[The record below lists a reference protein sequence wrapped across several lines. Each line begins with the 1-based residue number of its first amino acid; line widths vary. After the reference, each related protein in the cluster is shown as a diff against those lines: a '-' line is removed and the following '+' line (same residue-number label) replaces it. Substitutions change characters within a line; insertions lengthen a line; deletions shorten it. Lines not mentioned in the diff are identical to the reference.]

1 MSFTESMRLLW
12 VPGLTDCTGARSWTT
27 DRLFRTQ
34 VVTATSATV
43 NDFQLYVGNARNSHQ
58 YFAHEADRFASAAFE
73 SVLTGSRWAR
83 NPRSTAWLLIRTYYA
98 AFFSLHALM
107 RLHGWA
113 CARLT
118 AAHLTGINNDLTIT
132 APGSRRFDGGLYHV
146 VSESGGRDL
155 RCTPMGAAA
164 GGTHEALW
172 SLFAPYFRTVNTAIL
187 SQGDPS
193 LQPVVAAI
201 DTFTALVD
209 SYGGA
214 KWFSTVRNRLNYAHD
229 YGAWFP
235 YSRSTSDYDRIESVL
250 SKWVNAPDETI
261 RLTNADEL
269 IHFTSACAFLV
280 SLCGATIRDLHHR
293 SRARSPFRLS
303 SGMLINA

>member
-1 MSFTESMRLLW
+1 MSFAQSMRLLW
-12 VPGLTDCTGARSWTT
+12 APGLTDCTGARSWTT
-27 DRLFRTQ
+27 DKLFRAQ
-34 VVTATSATV
+34 VVTATSATA
-43 NDFQLYVGNARNSHQ
+43 NNFQLYVGNAQNSHR

-73 SVLTGSRWAR
+73 SVLSGSRWAK
-83 NPRSTAWLLIRTYYA
+83 NPRSTGWLLIRTYYA

-107 RLHGWA
+107 RLQGEA

-118 AAHLTGINNDLTIT
+118 AAHLNGINNDLKIT
-132 APGSRRFDGGLYHV
+132 APGSRRFEGGLYHV
-146 VSESGGRDL
+146 VSENGGREL

-172 SLFAPYFRTVNTAIL
+172 SLFAPYFRAVNTTIL

-193 LQPVVAAI
+193 LQSVVAAI

-209 SYGGA
+209 GYGGG
-214 KWFSTVRNRLNYAHD
+214 KWFTTVRNRVNYAHD

-235 YSRSTSDYDRIESVL
+235 YTKSSSDYDRIESVL
-250 SKWVNAPDETI
+250 SKWVNPPDETI

-269 IHFTSACAFLV
+269 IHFTGACAFLV
-280 SLCGATIRDLHHR
+280 SLCSVTIRDLHHR
-293 SRARSPFRLS
+293 SRAQSPFRQS
-303 SGMLINA
+303 SGLLIGA